1 MVRHLK
7 PSFMKSRLK
16 KSSEVAGKNFM
27 SFICCNYWLVKTFA
41 EPFLNASHTV
51 QTLVY
56 SSSECIKKSRMAC
69 TDIKGEKREDG
80 NGDIENSSKYEDERK
95 GRSTAFYHASTT
107 PIAKLLYYVAIFLA
121 YSIIIFFIYASFTI

>member
-56 SSSECIKKSRMAC
+56 SSSECIKKSRMTC

-80 NGDIENSSKYEDERK
+80 NDDIENSSKYEDRK